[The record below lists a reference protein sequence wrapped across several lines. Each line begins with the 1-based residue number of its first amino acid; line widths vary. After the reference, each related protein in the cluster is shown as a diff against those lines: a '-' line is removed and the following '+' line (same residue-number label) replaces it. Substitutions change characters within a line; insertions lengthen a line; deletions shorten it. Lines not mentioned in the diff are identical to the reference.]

1 MFISG
6 FPGNLVEP
14 YREGMIAMMD
24 IAEAGWDSGAVPVT
38 GCTMNITIDATHQR
52 YIADVELNDC

>member
-14 YREGMIAMMD
+14 YREGMIA
-24 IAEAGWDSGAVPVT
+24 IVEIVEAGWDSGAVPVA
-38 GCTMNITIDATHQR
+38 GCTMNITIDA
-52 YIADVELNDC
+52 LS